1 MEPIAKES
9 TKALGMEFLHFPE
22 AEVKKIKGDATS
34 FASMGHLSVLYFK
47 DYHRFVLQINDWR
60 YPLLRRMPVIGD
72 KEEVNSRTY
81 ILPAMNGFSFILK
94 ISNIAN
100 MSALTNF
107 ETILHNN
114 SRFSHKGEEMVSR
127 KAEESPDDKVRHHGK
142 EEKTGLKEM
151 GMEMMKEG
159 VQKIKA
165 KKSTMKMETMN
176 LMSKKR
182 RMNLKEIRNQDFK
195 NEAKS
200 QFKKGFFEESR
211 KKTEE
216 FYKLRRENYD
226 MTQVLDYEHLM
237 KVKETAKFYVDKNQI
252 EEIIMRSKDL
262 ADHYMMKKNQE
273 KKGIMDFLKQGIHDI
288 KESINGMMNKRSSS
302 RVNMNEGKDSKEL
315 PVPEGLAHSEG

>member
-1 MEPIAKES
+1 MEPITKES

-22 AEVKKIKGDATS
+22 AEVKKIKGNDSS

-81 ILPAMNGFSFILK
+81 VLPAPNGFSFILK

-107 ETILHNN
+107 ETILYNN
-114 SRFSHKGEEMVSR
+114 SRFSYKGEEMAPR
-127 KAEESPDDKVRHHGK
+127 NAEESPDDKVMRHHGK
-142 EEKTGLKEM
+142 DQKTGLKEM

-159 VQKIKA
+159 LEKIKA
-165 KKSTMKMETMN
+165 KKSTMNMGTMN
-176 LMSKKR
+176 LTSKNR
-182 RMNLKEIRNQDFK
+182 RMNLKEITNKDSQM
-195 NEAKS
+195 EAKS
-200 QFKKGFFEESR
+200 HFKKGFFEDSR
-211 KKTEE
+211 RKTQE
-216 FYKLRRENYD
+216 FYKLRRENYN

-237 KVKETAKFYVDKNQI
+237 KVRETAKFYVEKNEI
-252 EEIIMRSKDL
+252 EEMIMRSKDL
-262 ADHYMMKKNQE
+262 ADNYMMKRHQE

-288 KESINGMMNKRSSS
+288 KESISGMMNNRSG